1 MKTLI
6 TLATLAFASA
16 SFAADACPISG
27 KPVDVNVKSKTADG
41 KTVFFCCPKCK
52 VKYDK
57 ANKTK

>member
-6 TLATLAFASA
+6 TFATLAFASA
-16 SFAADACPISG
+16 TFGADACPVSG

-41 KTVFFCCPKCK
+41 KTVYFCCPKCK

>member
-1 MKTLI
+1 MKTLL

-16 SFAADACPISG
+16 TFAAEKCPISG
-27 KPVDVNVKSKTADG
+27 KDVDENVKSKTPDG
-41 KTVFFCCPKCK
+41 KTVYFCCPKCK